1 MTAKI
6 WNNAVCKET
15 YGNAAPG
22 GIEPHMLCAG
32 KQGLDSCSV
41 SSTKISFSFSGTS
54 HDPREGFA
62 YLKVSKF

>member
-6 WNNAVCKET
+6 WNNAECKET

-41 SSTKISFSFSGTS
+41 SSWFLIKKNPFFLGPHMTPG
-54 HDPREGFA
+54 
-62 YLKVSKF
+62 KVFGHL